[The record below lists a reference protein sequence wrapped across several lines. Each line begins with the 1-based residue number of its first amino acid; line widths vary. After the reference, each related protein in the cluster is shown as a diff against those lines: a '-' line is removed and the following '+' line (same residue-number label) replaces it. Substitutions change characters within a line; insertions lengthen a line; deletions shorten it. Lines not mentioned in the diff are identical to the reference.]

1 MDACHEVSALSDS
14 LPFLSQHTWARV
26 RWRGA
31 EEAPQL
37 LALWEISC
45 LKGSRTVKFLVSL
58 LLGEF

>member
-1 MDACHEVSALSDS
+1 MDARHEVSALSDS
-14 LPFLSQHTWARV
+14 LPCLSQHTWVRV
-26 RWRGA
+26 KWRGA
-31 EEAPQL
+31 EEAPRL

>member
-1 MDACHEVSALSDS
+1 MDTRHEVSALSDS
-14 LPFLSQHTWARV
+14 AISQPAHMGKGEV
-26 RWRGA
+26 RGA

-37 LALWEISC
+37 FALWEISC